1 MKPYETLTVCGSEI
15 HLKITAAN
23 AVKLENEI
31 GTDIMTGLEK
41 IAEVRNLAKYYF
53 YAAVSQNDSI
63 NKIDDIY
70 QHIRLLG
77 KHKRYLQ
84 FRPSCGLGH
93 RPKERPSFLPPQL
106 RAYRRISRTS
116 YRHPHLLSRPC
127 PSLPTTKIRLHS
139 SHVKV

>member
-41 IAEVRNLAKYYF
+41 IAEVRTLAKYYF

-63 NKIDDIY
+63 YKIDDIY
-70 QHIRLLG
+70 QLFDDYVTEGGTLDELQRFVLEILLTSG
-77 KHKRYLQ
+77 ILTEEVQKASKKALEKQREVLQ
-84 FRPSCGLGH
+84 
-93 RPKERPSFLPPQL
+93 KFLD
-106 RAYRRISRTS
+106 
-116 YRHPHLLSRPC
+116 
-127 PSLPTTKIRLHS
+127 
-139 SHVKV
+139 

>member
-70 QHIRLLG
+70 QLFDDYVTEGGTLDELQRFVLEILLTSG
-77 KHKRYLQ
+77 ILTEEVQKASKKALEKQREVLQ
-84 FRPSCGLGH
+84 
-93 RPKERPSFLPPQL
+93 KFLD
-106 RAYRRISRTS
+106 
-116 YRHPHLLSRPC
+116 
-127 PSLPTTKIRLHS
+127 
-139 SHVKV
+139 